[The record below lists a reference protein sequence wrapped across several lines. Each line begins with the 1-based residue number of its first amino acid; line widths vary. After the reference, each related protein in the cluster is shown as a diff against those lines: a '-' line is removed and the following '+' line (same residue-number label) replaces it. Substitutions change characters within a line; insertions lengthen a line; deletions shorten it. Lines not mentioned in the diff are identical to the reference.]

1 MKLIGWRYPDYRILR
16 LLCEPV
22 FKDGFRDLFASDMD
36 KQQIADSDRDLTA
49 VFIIEGNSIPGV
61 RSII

>member
-1 MKLIGWRYPDYRILR
+1 MKLIGWHYPDYQILR

-22 FKDGFRDLFASDMD
+22 FKDGFRDLFASGMD

-49 VFIIEGNSIPGV
+49 VIIIEGNSIPSV